1 MGHAVYYE
9 QYAAPLRALP
19 QPTITHDRSLV
30 DGCYAEDAKVVS
42 HSMRA
47 FDGPGRAVRLA
58 DGRVS
63 CWTRRWPRR
72 PTWFWSSRWST
83 PDHSLQPVAAGCGV

>member
-58 DGRVS
+58 DGRVVEIHGARLDLYAIFPS
-63 CWTRRWPRR
+63 ESAWLQYRR
-72 PTWFWSSRWST
+72 PMPESRYW
-83 PDHSLQPVAAGCGV
+83 DN